1 MHRKGHIGLGHLLYS
16 PLAFVLA
23 LSEAWTLLA
32 LGLVGITFFSY
43 APDFDLQMPL
53 VDHRGITH
61 TYLAAGV
68 AGVLSM
74 VVLGWLAVAGIV
86 GTVGGLPPL
95 VSTILVALFGF
106 AVGALGVL
114 SHLLGDV
121 LTPMGINPWQP
132 FGGETVSLE
141 LVYASNRWANGALS
155 LAGGLALVAAIAGG
169 ALA

>member
-1 MHRKGHIGLGHLLYS
+1 MHREGHIGIGHLLYS
-16 PLAFVLA
+16 PMAFVLA
-23 LSEAWTLLA
+23 LYEAWTLLA

-68 AGVLSM
+68 AGLLSM
-74 VVLGWLAVAGIV
+74 LVAGWLAAEGVATI
-86 GTVGGLPPL
+86 GGLSPL
-95 VSTILVALFGF
+95 VSTLVVAAFGF
-106 AVGALGVL
+106 LVGALGVL

-155 LAGGLALVAAIAGG
+155 LAGGVALVAAVVGG
-169 ALA
+169 VLV

>member
-1 MHRKGHIGLGHLLYS
+1 MHREGHIGIGHLLYS
-16 PLAFVLA
+16 PMAFVLA
-23 LSEAWTLLA
+23 LYEAWTLLA

-68 AGVLSM
+68 AGFLSTL
-74 VVLGWLAVAGIV
+74 VAGWLAAEGIA
-86 GTVGGLPPL
+86 TIGGLSSL
-95 VSTILVALFGF
+95 VSTLVVAAFGF
-106 AVGALGVL
+106 LVGALGVL

-155 LAGGLALVAAIAGG
+155 LAGGLALVAATVGG